1 MNYKTQIVS
10 APLSKIEERINSIK
24 CTLDP
29 ESREINRLEN
39 NQYKYYITRQGVV
52 CTKRKRD
59 NKVSKKRTFNKGG
72 YPQIRIRLD
81 GKERQYSVHR
91 LVAEAFI
98 PNPDNK
104 PQVNHIDGNKQNPSA
119 DNLEWVTAKENVR
132 HAVEV
137 LDAIPRKQVHII
149 CKIRKCVIDT
159 ARSGNDGAKKYGVWT
174 NESHRG
180 ESTYG
185 NLIAVGEEEYL
196 NNTIDDLIRRRVNKR
211 FHRMRGA
218 HRKYNLEQ
226 VKRIKNDFLLRKG
239 TLIEFCKENEIDPK
253 TLKSMLDDTYF
264 TDSKYHQKKRRTAKS
279 YYSGVLR
286 IEIKNFLRV

>member
-1 MNYKTQIVS
+1 MN
-10 APLSKIEERINSIK
+10 NNNK

-29 ESREINRLEN
+29 ESREIKRLEN

-52 CTKRKRD
+52 YTKRKSD
-59 NKVSKKRTFNKGG
+59 NRVSKKRTFNKGG

-81 GKERQYSVHR
+81 GKHRQCSIHR

-119 DNLEWVTAKENVR
+119 NNLEWVTAKENVS

-149 CKIRKCVIDT
+149 CKIRKCIIDT
-159 ARSGNDGAKKYGVWT
+159 VRSVSDAVKKYGVWV
-174 NESHRG
+174 NESYRG

-185 NLIAVGEEEYL
+185 NLIAVGKEAFERS
-196 NNTIDDLIRRRVNKR
+196 TIEALIKQRETKR
-211 FHRMRGA
+211 LYNVRGV

-239 TLIEFCKENEIDPK
+239 TCIEFCKENEIDPK
-253 TLKSMLDDTYF
+253 TLKSILDDTYF

>member
-1 MNYKTQIVS
+1 MN
-10 APLSKIEERINSIK
+10 NNNNNK
-24 CTLDP
+24 CTIDP

-52 CTKRKRD
+52 YTKRKRD
-59 NKVSKKRTFNKGG
+59 NRVSKKRTFNKGG

-81 GKERQYSVHR
+81 GKDRQCSVHR

-104 PQVNHIDGNKQNPSA
+104 PQVNHKDGVRNNNHVS
-119 DNLEWVTAKENVR
+119 NLEWVTAKENIR

-149 CKIRKCVIDT
+149 CKIRKCIIDT
-159 ARSGNDGAKKYGVWT
+159 VRSVSDASKKYGVWVH
-174 NESHRG
+174 ESYRG

-185 NLIAVGEEEYL
+185 NLIAVRKEDFERS
-196 NNTIDDLIRRRVNKR
+196 TIEALIKQRESKR
-211 FHRMRGA
+211 LYNVRGKY
-218 HRKYNLEQ
+218 RKYNLEQ
-226 VKRIKNDFLLRKG
+226 VERMKNNYLLRKA
-239 TLIEFCKENEIDPK
+239 TLAEFCKENKIDPR
-253 TLKSMLDDTYF
+253 TLKSMLDGTYF
-264 TDSKYHQKKRRTAKS
+264 TDGKYHQKGRRTAKS

-286 IEIKNFLRV
+286 IEIKNFYGVDFKSVI